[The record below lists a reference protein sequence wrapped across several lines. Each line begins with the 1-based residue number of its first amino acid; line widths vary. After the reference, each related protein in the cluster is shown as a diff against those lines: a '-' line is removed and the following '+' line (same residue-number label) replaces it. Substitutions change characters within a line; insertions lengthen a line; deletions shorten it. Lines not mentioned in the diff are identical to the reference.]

1 MWRETSSVTF
11 TDIFLKICSLASGPI
26 DYFLLHGLYECI
38 NFQIFIAKCMILV
51 IFVTNL
57 PPVSVF
63 NEFRIR
69 VDGA

>member
-1 MWRETSSVTF
+1 MWREASSVTF
-11 TDIFLKICSLASGPI
+11 TYIFLKICSSASGPI
-26 DYFLLHGLYECI
+26 EYFLLQGLYECSDFHRKI
-38 NFQIFIAKCMILV
+38 HYIVV